1 MVRVAWLPKKKQ
13 ITIKNEDGTE
23 RTEEEVVHAPE
34 PSLVELD
41 TLKKLPEKRGIYLLL
56 EYYEKLFFKE

>member
-13 ITIKNEDGTE
+13 ITVKDKDGTE
-23 RTEEEVVHAPE
+23 RTEEVIHAPE
-34 PSLVELD
+34 RSLVELD